1 MNSKRLIPLLLSLF
15 LAWLPVCAQA
25 QEGIKFEH
33 NAWAEIVAKAK
44 AEGKLIF
51 ADVYTQWCGPCYNMA
66 TTVFTRHDV
75 GAFYNDHFVCV
86 KIDAENGEGVALA
99 RKYQVRVYPTYLY
112 IDPQTEEF
120 VHRSSSCLLYTSPSP
135 RDATLSRMPSS
146 A

>member
-25 QEGIKFEH
+25 QDGIKFEH

-99 RKYQVRVYPTYLY
+99 RKYQVRV
-112 IDPQTEEF
+112 
-120 VHRSSSCLLYTSPSP
+120 
-135 RDATLSRMPSS
+135 
-146 A
+146 